1 MSGQEAFP
9 ALPDPPAP
17 APALPAPIA
26 PVSKLQRGGAVA
38 VQNCITFIC
47 GGPVAQFDHLIPI
60 FSMGGNGSMDVRY
73 YLLFPLP
80 VRKHSMYSFHLSGW
94 LLFQSLYL

>member
-9 ALPDPPAP
+9 LLPDPPAPAPPAPAPATPAP

-38 VQNCITFIC
+38 VQNCKIC
-47 GGPVAQFDHLIPI
+47 ISRGAVAHSDHKIIFGEAPV
-60 FSMGGNGSMDVRY
+60 MGRS
-73 YLLFPLP
+73 P
-80 VRKHSMYSFHLSGW
+80 
-94 LLFQSLYL
+94 